1 MTNIKGIVLKEKD
14 FSKNLNGVYVN
25 INKINKNPGMLL
37 IHAHWCGHCV
47 RFLPTFNE
55 LYDKISK
62 DFTCA
67 SIESEEISDSLRD
80 NLQFRGF
87 PTIKFFDQT
96 GRIIGD
102 YKGDRGKN
110 DLLDHIC
117 NVYHH
122 CYYNH

>member
-1 MTNIKGIVLKEKD
+1 MTNIKGIVLNEKH
-14 FSKNLNGVYVN
+14 FSEKLNGVYINVN
-25 INKINKNPGMLL
+25 KVNKNPGMLL
-37 IHAHWCGHCV
+37 IHATWCGHCV

-55 LYDKISK
+55 LSDYVGK

-67 SIESEEISDSLRD
+67 SIESEEITD
-80 NLQFRGF
+80 NLKNMLDFRGF

-102 YKGDRGKN
+102 YNGNRDKDDILK
-110 DLLDHIC
+110 HIC

-122 CYYNH
+122 CFYNH